1 MKKQINLALLFLT
14 TIVFSQTKTIENV
27 KNFDLR
33 NFGSITKDSLTKHY
47 SFHTATKSSN
57 NKQVE
62 GVLTFYN
69 KDLSEAKKEIF
80 TLNGKSN
87 IYLETQNN
95 GSQIITAFH
104 NNEKEITTFN
114 IFSDKGDLMSSNE
127 ISAKKDAFG
136 PFFYKGLETIGDY
149 TLIFP
154 VKNKG
159 FLISEIV
166 KKKRFGYTIYYLGED
181 KDKNWSYESPA
192 DHNNRKSACPMFA
205 NEDIVII
212 MEKEW
217 GSNFD
222 RQPTF
227 IAIVLETKTG
237 KELFRVSHEFETTP
251 NFYTKATVNAKGEI
265 ILFGETYNKGNNYPD
280 NDYNTGYFIEKYS
293 KTGQLITKN
302 TFNFNDLTFKTALG
316 FKIEDKQKDF
326 GTVYFYDIIPYE
338 GKYYAVGEI
347 ARRDKQGFTI
357 AKAIASQAIGG
368 AVGGLISNNWDTKYT
383 IDDLIILELDEN
395 LKFVKTH
402 KLEKETNKTGLNTI
416 VVRPY
421 FNLKELE
428 VNRKLDYLFNAK
440 DNTPSQTLFYLD
452 RKIINEKPDFR
463 IRKAFKENDEFK
475 SIEFSK
481 IELNDSVTDFRVSP
495 ISKSSL
501 LLMKYDAKKETVK
514 LEILK

>member
-1 MKKQINLALLFLT
+1 MKKQINLIILFLT
-14 TIVFSQTKTIENV
+14 TIAFSQTKTIENV
-27 KNFDLR
+27 SYFDFR
-33 NFGSITKDSLTKHY
+33 NFGSITKDSSIFHY
-47 SFHTATKSSN
+47 SFYTTTKKLE
-57 NKQVE
+57 NKQDE

-69 KDLSEAKKEIF
+69 KDLSEVKKETF
-80 TLNGKSN
+80 MLNSKSN

-104 NNEKEITTFN
+104 NNEKEITTFK
-114 IFSDKGDLMSSNE
+114 IFSDKGDLISSNE

-136 PFFYKGLETIGDY
+136 PFFYKAFETIGDY
-149 TLIFP
+149 TLLFP

-159 FLISEIV
+159 FLVNEIV
-166 KKKRFGYTIYYLGED
+166 KKKRFGYTFYFLGED
-181 KDKNWSYESPA
+181 KSKNWIYESPA
-192 DHNNRKSACPMFA
+192 DHNNRKSASPMFA
-205 NEDIVII
+205 NDEVVII

-217 GSNFD
+217 GSKFD

-251 NFYTKATVNAKGEI
+251 NFYTKATVDAKGEI

-302 TFNFNDLTFKTALG
+302 ILNFNDLTFKTALG

-326 GTVYFYDIIPYE
+326 GTVYFYDIIASE
-338 GKYYAVGEI
+338 GKYFAIGEI

-357 AKAIASQAIGG
+357 AKAITSHAIGG
-368 AVGGLISNNWDTKYT
+368 AVGGLISNNWDTKYS
-383 IDDLIILELDEN
+383 IDDLVIVELDEN

-402 KLEKETNKTGLNTI
+402 KLEKVSNKTGLNTM

-428 VNRKLDYLFNAK
+428 VNRNLDYLCNVK
-440 DNTPSQTLFYLD
+440 SNSSSQTLFYLD
-452 RKIINEKPDFR
+452 RKIVNEKPDFR
-463 IRKAFKENDEFK
+463 IRKAFKENDAFK

-481 IELNDSVTDFRVSP
+481 IGLNEDDTNFRISP
-495 ISKSSL
+495 INVNSL
-501 LLMKYDAKKETVK
+501 LFMKYDAKKEMVK